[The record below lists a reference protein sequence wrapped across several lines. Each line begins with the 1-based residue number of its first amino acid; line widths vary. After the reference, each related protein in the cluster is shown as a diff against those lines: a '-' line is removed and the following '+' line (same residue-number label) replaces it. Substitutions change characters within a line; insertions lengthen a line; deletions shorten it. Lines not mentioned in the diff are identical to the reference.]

1 MKRALKIVSVII
13 LCFALLIPTF
23 CAEAKMT
30 GVSISGA
37 RSPSAGGSYTY
48 SATVYTSHGT
58 SLSSVEWFLQ
68 GGLSGASISGS
79 GRSATLHLSSG
90 ARGSGSVCCVAIGND
105 GTRSSREFAI
115 NIQAKQTT
123 TKRHTTTK
131 RRTTT
136 KRHTTTKKHTTT
148 KRRAT
153 TTKRHT
159 TTRRRVTTTKPH
171 ITTRRHST
179 THALTPEPIEPSTT
193 KQTTTKPETT
203 GEDIPEEEQK
213 PTDGATKQS
222 SQTENTTASADDVS
236 FTVEAYPKDDQTV
249 TFKCS
254 SADAD
259 GFNLYLCP
267 DGGSTTDYVLIYSG
281 DTETYT
287 ANKLEPGEK
296 YKVVAEAF
304 NNVNGQIVTEY
315 RTKEVKFSV
324 QKLSFWQKLST
335 VFK

>member
-1 MKRALKIVSVII
+1 MKKVLKIVSIVI
-13 LCFALLIPTF
+13 LCLTLLLPTF

-37 RSPSAGGSYTY
+37 RSPSAGGNYTY

-68 GGLSGASISGS
+68 GGLSGASISGN
-79 GRSATLHLSSG
+79 GKSATLHLSNG

-105 GTRSSREFAI
+105 GTRSSREFAV
-115 NIQAKQTT
+115 NIQAKP
-123 TKRHTTTK
+123 
-131 RRTTT
+131 TT

-148 KRRAT
+148 KRHKTTKRHT
-153 TTKRHT
+153 TTKRRTTTTKKRT
-159 TTRRRVTTTKPH
+159 TTRRRVTTTKPR

-179 THALTPEPIEPSTT
+179 THAFNPEPIEPSTT
-193 KQTTTKPETT
+193 KPTTTKPETT

-213 PTDGATKQS
+213 PTDSATEQS
-222 SQTENTTASADDVS
+222 SQAESTTTSADDTS
-236 FTVEAYPKDDQTV
+236 FIVEAYPKDDQTV

-254 SADAD
+254 STDAD

-267 DGGSTTDYVLIYSG
+267 DGGSTKDYVLIYSG

-287 ANKLEPGEK
+287 ANKLEPGKK

-315 RTKEVKFSV
+315 RTKEVEFSV
-324 QKLSFWQKLST
+324 QKLSFWQKLSSLL
-335 VFK
+335 K

>member
-1 MKRALKIVSVII
+1 MKKALKIVSVII
-13 LCFALLIPTF
+13 LCLALLLPTF

-37 RSPSAGGSYTY
+37 RSPSAGRSYTY

-68 GGLSGASISGS
+68 GGLSGASISGH
-79 GRSATLHLSSG
+79 GRSATLRLTSG

-115 NIQAKQTT
+115 NIQAKPT

-131 RRTTT
+131 RHATT

-148 KRRAT
+148 KRRTTTRKKHT
-153 TTKRHT
+153 TTK
-159 TTRRRVTTTKPH
+159 RRVTTTKPR

-179 THALTPEPIEPSTT
+179 THAFPPGPIEPSTT
-193 KQTTTKPETT
+193 RPTTKPEIT

-213 PTDGATKQS
+213 PTDSATEQS
-222 SQTENTTASADDVS
+222 TQAESTTTSTDDTS

-254 SADAD
+254 STDAD

-267 DGGSTTDYVLIYSG
+267 DRGSTKDYVLIYSG

-287 ANKLEPGEK
+287 ANKLEPGKK

-315 RTKEVKFSV
+315 RTKEIEFSV
-324 QKLSFWQKLST
+324 QKLSFWQKLSALFT
-335 VFK
+335 